1 MLTACNVSSFSLSTS
16 MFLYSFHKSIVALR
30 FSHELQMTILFLSF
44 PKYLRRYKRDLYKMA
59 IPSNKIFN
67 RHSTWRSL
75 RFNRPVVNKIYFQ
88 GRCPPKD
95 CLTYEQ
101 NYKCTCINIYIC
113 VYMYIHMHRPRTIL
127 KHCSINWLRS
137 SSNVG
142 NIRNARKSQLVDR
155 FCRKIVSNTVKRSHR
170 ISWCGEMPTDLAEL
184 KRTWGSSSASS
195 FVSPLRSFLPLVFLF
210 SPLCLSLYRL
220 LFCSLVLPFTKGASL
235 HARRREEK

>member
-155 FCRKIVSNTVKRSHR
+155 FCRKIVSYTVKRSHR

-235 HARRREEK
+235 QARRREEK

>member
-142 NIRNARKSQLVDR
+142 QHP
-155 FCRKIVSNTVKRSHR
+155 KR
-170 ISWCGEMPTDLAEL
+170 A
-184 KRTWGSSSASS
+184 
-195 FVSPLRSFLPLVFLF
+195 
-210 SPLCLSLYRL
+210 
-220 LFCSLVLPFTKGASL
+220 
-235 HARRREEK
+235 